1 MVIRTF
7 GIEEELHL
15 VDPATGETTARSPQ
29 VLKAFRERDPSA
41 GGDDAP
47 RAAADEL
54 EQELFRHQLETR
66 TDPVVDADDALA
78 QLLAARRTAAGA
90 ARAAGAATAAA
101 GTLPLAGTAPGSR
114 PGTATAT
121 SSTPSA
127 RSGAP
132 AAPAACTSTWRIDS
146 DDEGVGGHR
155 PDAAVAAGAARRQ
168 RELAVRRRRGQRVR
182 LVAGPGLVALADRR
196 AARSR
201 SGRSQRYRE
210 VAATLQEHGAARDPG
225 MLYFD
230 ARLSREQPDGGGPGR
245 RRLHRPRR
253 RGAGR
258 AAGARASSSTAAGD
272 WSAGAPVPELAHR
285 ACCAPPTGGRRATAS
300 RGRWCTR
307 WSGALRPAREVLE
320 ALVTAVRPVLEAT
333 GDVER
338 VTEGVAR
345 VLGRERGVAAAGRAT
360 NGPGT
365 LSGVVRDL
373 VARTETS
380 GDAAVSLRVA

>member
-101 GTLPLAGTAPGSR
+101 GTLPLAGTAPRVTPRDRYRDIVDTFGATGR
-114 PGTATAT
+114 TGGTC
-121 SSTPSA
+121 
-127 RSGAP
+127 GMHVHVG
-132 AAPAACTSTWRIDS
+132 IDS
-146 DDEGVGGHR
+146 DDEGVGVIDRLR
-155 PDAAVAAGAARRQ
+155 PWLPVL
-168 RELAVRRRRGQRVR
+168 LAVSANSPYADGADSGYASWRAQVWSRWPT
-182 LVAGPGLVALADRR
+182 AGPQEPFG
-196 AARSR
+196 SP
-201 SGRSQRYRE
+201 QRYRE

-225 MLYFD
+225 MLYYD
-230 ARLSREQPDGGGPGR
+230 ARLSREHPTVEVRVADVCTDPADAV
-245 RRLHRPRR
+245 LVALLV
-253 RGAGR
+253 RGLVT
-258 AAGARASSSTAAGD
+258 TAAGE
-272 WSAGAPVPELAHR
+272 WSAGAPVPEHRTDLLRAAHWR
-285 ACCAPPTGGRRATAS
+285 AS
-300 RGRWCTR
+300 RYGVAG
-307 WSGALRPAREVLE
+307 SLVHPLEGALRPAREVLE

-345 VLGRERGVAAAGRAT
+345 VLAASGASRQRAAYERTGE
-360 NGPGT
+360 

-373 VARTETS
+373 VARTET
-380 GDAAVSLRVA
+380 GDAAVS